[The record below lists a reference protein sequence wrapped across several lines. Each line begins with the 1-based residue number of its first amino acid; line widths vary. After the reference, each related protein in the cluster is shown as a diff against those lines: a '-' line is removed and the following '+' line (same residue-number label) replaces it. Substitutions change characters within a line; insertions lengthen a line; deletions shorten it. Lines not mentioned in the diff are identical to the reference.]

1 MNLYNIFPTTVGMF
15 ELDRELTKAEIDF
28 VLKQEKRPNQGNTT
42 SVDNYILRKKQLKGL
57 NKFIEDSV
65 NTYFQQI
72 YAPKTDVEL
81 YVTQSW
87 LNFSEKGQ
95 FHHKHAHPNSFLSGV
110 FYIEADP
117 TKDKIY
123 FFKEG
128 YSQIKFEP
136 KEWNLSNSDS
146 WWFEVAT
153 KKMVVFPSSLTHMV
167 QTVEAENTRIS
178 LAFNTFFKG
187 TCGLNENLTE
197 LILGDKV

>member
-42 SVDNYILRKKQLKGL
+42 SVDNYVLRNKKLKEL

-72 YAPKTDVEL
+72 YSPKTDAKM

-87 LNFSEKGQ
+87 FNYSEKGQ

-110 FYIEADP
+110 FYIEADL

-136 KEWNLSNSDS
+136 KEWNISNSDS
-146 WWFEVAT
+146 WWFEVKT
-153 KKMVVFPSSLTHMV
+153 GRLVVFPSSLTHMV

-187 TCGLNENLTE
+187 FSGLNENLTE
-197 LILGDKV
+197 LFLGD